1 MIDAQNLSLL
11 LDTVALHDQVDLML
25 VTKYLD
31 HDSLLALDQLC
42 PSHVVFGESRL
53 SQLSQ
58 RMRALPNRLFY
69 CIGPL
74 QSRQIKAHHNLIE
87 QSQLTMASVWKERH
101 LQCLSEMSV
110 GPLLLQV
117 NGPNLSHQGGIEC
130 GEVASVLQVWR
141 DTLNVSGV
149 MSMGVQDDIE
159 ASLAVYESIL
169 IQSQREQWF
178 PKGGVFSLGMSLDWF
193 ETIEHCVPM
202 MLPNDRLLLRVG
214 KFYLKE

>member
-1 MIDAQNLSLL
+1 MINVQKLSLL
-11 LDTVALHDQVDLML
+11 LDTVALYDQVDLML

-31 HDSLLALDQLC
+31 HDTLLALNHLC
-42 PSHVVFGESRL
+42 PKHVAFGESRL
-53 SQLSQ
+53 PQLSQ
-58 RMRALPNRLFY
+58 RLHALPNRLFY

-74 QSRQIKAHHNLIE
+74 QSRQIKVHQNLIKH
-87 QSQLTMASVWKERH
+87 SQLTMASIWKERH
-101 LQCLSEMSV
+101 LQCLSKMSV

-130 GEVASVLQVWR
+130 GEVASVLQVWC

-169 IQSQREQWF
+169 IQSQRDQWF
-178 PKGGVFSLGMSLDWF
+178 PKGGVFSLGMSLDWL
-193 ETIEHCVPM
+193 ETIERCVPM
-202 MLPNDRLLLRVG
+202 LLPNDRLLLRVG
-214 KFYLKE
+214 KYCLKT

>member
-1 MIDAQNLSLL
+1 
-11 LDTVALHDQVDLML
+11 
-25 VTKYLD
+25 
-31 HDSLLALDQLC
+31 
-42 PSHVVFGESRL
+42 
-53 SQLSQ
+53 
-58 RMRALPNRLFY
+58 
-69 CIGPL
+69 
-74 QSRQIKAHHNLIE
+74 QIKAHHNLIE